1 MLGGVQPRAS
11 AQIWRELSPARSG
24 GQGADARNVRRSKAY
39 RGRNF
44 STSATTKEPK
54 MNITDQPTF
63 AERDAKSKAVARA
76 VSRLA
81 DKPGYD
87 ADIVF
92 EGALLGA
99 CAALLSRG
107 ASNDDV
113 AKLLENSGRFIRTL
127 RPGQRVMTA
136 SPCFVLC
143 LQSAGQSDN
152 LHARRCKAGLS
163 EDRSL
168 ARQALRGRARQALP
182 LTIFPI

>member
-1 MLGGVQPRAS
+1 
-11 AQIWRELSPARSG
+11 
-24 GQGADARNVRRSKAY
+24 
-39 RGRNF
+39 
-44 STSATTKEPK
+44 

-81 DKPGYD
+81 DNLGYD

-127 RPGQRVMTA
+127 DQ
-136 SPCFVLC
+136 
-143 LQSAGQSDN
+143 DN
-152 LHARRCKAGLS
+152 ES
-163 EDRSL
+163 
-168 ARQALRGRARQALP
+168 
-182 LTIFPI
+182 